1 MGEDYTD
8 QEVKNAARLA
18 MLDDFIESLPSGY
31 ETPVGERGITLS
43 GGQKQRVAIAR
54 IIIRNPEIIIFDDS
68 TSNLDAAT
76 ETQFLSTIKEFIAG
90 KTTIIISHKLSSVML
105 AEKAI
110 VIENGR
116 IREEGYI
123 PDLMHKKGYFSELF
137 SARFRGDTIE

>member
-1 MGEDYTD
+1 
-8 QEVKNAARLA
+8 
-18 MLDDFIESLPSGY
+18 MLDDFIESLPLGY

-43 GGQKQRVAIAR
+43 GGQKQRIAIAR

-76 ETQFLSTIKEFIAG
+76 ETKFLSTIKEFIAG

-116 IREEGYI
+116 IREEGDI
-123 PDLMHKKGYFSELF
+123 PGLMHKKGYFSELF
-137 SARFRGDTIE
+137 SSRFRGDTIE